1 MACSRT
7 QSTLSVQKGASTS
20 LTTLSQ
26 TLEKVF
32 SSHMFLGKEF
42 EAGPI
47 LLSLLQTLVED
58 TCHMRRRIHAIW
70 TDTALSPSNP
80 IYSPSAYLDHIH
92 CNDIHTYTAVV
103 EDTCH
108 MRRRIH
114 AI

>member
-70 TDTALSPSNP
+70 TD
-80 IYSPSAYLDHIH
+80 SPSAYLDHIH